1 VSGKRITVNRNDLRA
16 GARRRLHGWR
26 ALLAATA
33 VSLATGGVALAVQ
46 TPAKP
51 GTPELRDP
59 TVAASVP
66 NISGTWYTRGF
77 NPRTK
82 PDDGTET
89 PWLPWSK
96 SEYDKREKSRV
107 GGAPMVDPTAA
118 CLPSGNPRIIAAPYP
133 IQIVQTPDM
142 VVFLY
147 EVQHL
152 FRVIYL
158 NAKHPAKVTPSFMG
172 HSVGHWEG
180 DTLVIDT
187 VGLTNLTQIDE
198 NGTLHSDNLRVVERI
213 RRTNENTLED
223 RFTIYDDKTFT
234 KPWTAVRN
242 FNFQPELR
250 FLEYVCEENNRNAP
264 DENGV
269 LRNF

>member
-1 VSGKRITVNRNDLRA
+1 VKGKDVRA
-16 GARRRLHGWR
+16 PARRRARGWK
-26 ALLAATA
+26 AAA
-33 VSLATGGVALAVQ
+33 AASVILLATGGAALAVQ
-46 TPAKP
+46 EPAKP
-51 GTPELRDP
+51 GSPDLRDP
-59 TVAASVP
+59 RVAPSVP
-66 NISGTWYTRGF
+66 NISGAWFTRGF

-96 SEYDKREKSRV
+96 DEYDKREKARKD
-107 GGAPMVDPTAA
+107 GAPMVDPTAA

-133 IQIVQTPDM
+133 LQIIQTPDE

-152 FRVIYL
+152 FRVIHM
-158 NAKHPAKVTPSFMG
+158 NAKHPAKLTPSFFG

-213 RRTNENTLED
+213 RKTGETTLED
-223 RFTIYDDKTFT
+223 RFTIYDDKTFAR
-234 KPWTAVRN
+234 PWTAVRT
-242 FNFQPELR
+242 FNFQPDLR